1 VKGMGKQ
8 YKPLEEA
15 LGYEFRDKTLLQ
27 QALTH
32 RSYGAAVGGKDYER
46 LEFLGDAVLQLVVST
61 YLYSKFSN
69 LREGQLAK
77 IRAYLVSEPTL
88 AELGKKLKLD
98 SFLRVGKGEEQTGVH
113 QRASVLCDVVE
124 AVYGAVYLDGG
135 FAEAERIILAHMP
148 EWDPSQLPLIDAKT
162 TLQEHFQ
169 QLSQKTPTYTLAEE
183 SGPAHNKQFV
193 VEVRFEDELL
203 GVGYGRSKKEA
214 AQEAARAA
222 LANLDI
228 L

>member
-1 VKGMGKQ
+1 MKGMGKQ

-88 AELGKKLKLD
+88 AELGKK
-98 SFLRVGKGEEQTGVH
+98 
-113 QRASVLCDVVE
+113 
-124 AVYGAVYLDGG
+124 
-135 FAEAERIILAHMP
+135 
-148 EWDPSQLPLIDAKT
+148 
-162 TLQEHFQ
+162 
-169 QLSQKTPTYTLAEE
+169 
-183 SGPAHNKQFV
+183 
-193 VEVRFEDELL
+193 
-203 GVGYGRSKKEA
+203 
-214 AQEAARAA
+214 AQA
-222 LANLDI
+222 
-228 L
+228 

>member
-1 VKGMGKQ
+1 MKGMGNK
-8 YKPLEEA
+8 YKLLEEA
-15 LGYEFRDKTLLQ
+15 LGYEFKNKTLLER
-27 QALTH
+27 ALTH
-32 RSYGAAVGGKDYER
+32 RSYGAAVGEADYER

-61 YLYSKFSN
+61 HLYTRFPN

-88 AELGKKLKLD
+88 ADLGRELKLD
-98 SFLRVGKGEEQTGVH
+98 TFLRVGKGEELTGVH
-113 QRASVLCDVVE
+113 QRDSVLCDVVE

-135 FAEAERIILAHMP
+135 FGEAQRVILAHLP
-148 EWDPSQLPLIDAKT
+148 EWDASQLPLIDAKT

>member
-1 VKGMGKQ
+1 MKETKNA
-8 YKPLEEA
+8 YKLLEES
-15 LGYEFRDKTLLQ
+15 LGYKFNNPELLDK
-27 QALTH
+27 ALTH
-32 RSYGAAVGGKDYER
+32 RSHAAATGQQDNER

-61 YLYSKFSN
+61 YLYTKHPN

-88 AELGKKLKLD
+88 AELGRTLGLDRFLK
-98 SFLRVGKGEEQTGVH
+98 VGKGEQQTGVRH
-113 QRASVLCDVVE
+113 RDSVLCDVVE
-124 AVYGAVYLDGG
+124 AVYGAIYLDGG
-135 FAEAERIILAHMP
+135 FGAAQPVILAHLP
-148 EWDPSQLPLIDAKT
+148 EWDPERLPIIDAKT

-203 GVGYGRSKKEA
+203 GRGVGRSKKEA
-214 AQEAARAA
+214 AQAAARAA

-228 L
+228 V

>member
-1 VKGMGKQ
+1 MGNK
-8 YKPLEEA
+8 YKLLEEA
-15 LGYEFRDKTLLQ
+15 LGYEFKNKTLLER
-27 QALTH
+27 ALTH
-32 RSYGAAVGGKDYER
+32 RSYGAAVGEADYER

-61 YLYSKFSN
+61 HLYTRFPN

-88 AELGKKLKLD
+88 ADLGRELKLD
-98 SFLRVGKGEEQTGVH
+98 TFLRVGKGEELTGVH
-113 QRASVLCDVVE
+113 QRDSVLCDVVE

-135 FAEAERIILAHMP
+135 FGEAQRVILAHLP
-148 EWDPSQLPLIDAKT
+148 EWDASQLPLIDAKT

>member
-1 VKGMGKQ
+1 MV
-8 YKPLEEA
+8 
-15 LGYEFRDKTLLQ
+15 
-27 QALTH
+27 
-32 RSYGAAVGGKDYER
+32 R
-46 LEFLGDAVLQLVVST
+46 LP
-61 YLYSKFSN
+61 
-69 LREGQLAK
+69 RWW
-77 IRAYLVSEPTL
+77 
-88 AELGKKLKLD
+88 
-98 SFLRVGKGEEQTGVH
+98 
-113 QRASVLCDVVE
+113 LCK
-124 AVYGAVYLDGG
+124 
-135 FAEAERIILAHMP
+135 AERIILAHMP
-148 EWDPSQLPLIDAKT
+148 EWDPSLLPLIDAKT

-183 SGPAHNKQFV
+183 SGPSHNKQFV